1 MTLDKLRAADRHT
14 SLSELNI
21 DAIDRAWLA
30 VEVKDEI
37 RRELKCAE
45 IDAWQ
50 TVDDVLRH
58 LEATNV

>member
-1 MTLDKLRAADRHT
+1 MTLDELLAADRHA

-30 VEVKDEI
+30 VEVEDEA

-50 TVDDVLRH
+50 TVDDVLRC
-58 LEATNV
+58 LETNND